1 MTRMGCVSSAT
12 YKKKEKTRGIRAWD
26 SVPGLLK
33 SLVFPF
39 CVSAVRGKTKKST
52 LMTWFTLF
60 KASDSCCYG
69 LLNLSS
75 FWTDLNYRHLYA
87 PALKLNTEY

>member
-12 YKKKEKTRGIRAWD
+12 YKKKEKSRRIRAWD
-26 SVPGLLK
+26 SVPGSLK

-52 LMTWFTLF
+52 LMTRFTLTWDF

-69 LLNLSS
+69 FYLIFLL
-75 FWTDLNYRHLYA
+75 FGQT
-87 PALKLNTEY
+87 